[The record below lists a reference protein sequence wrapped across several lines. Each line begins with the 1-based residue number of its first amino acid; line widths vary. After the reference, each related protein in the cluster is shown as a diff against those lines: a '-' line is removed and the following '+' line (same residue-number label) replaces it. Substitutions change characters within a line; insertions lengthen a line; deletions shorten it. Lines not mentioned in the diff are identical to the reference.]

1 MAINWN
7 AQQPLRTNGIPWRKI
22 KNKNEVK
29 GCIALLIK
37 ALGDLKNKEVARLFK
52 KKKRKKKKEVRI
64 PFHHFSFP
72 L

>member
-1 MAINWN
+1 
-7 AQQPLRTNGIPWRKI
+7 
-22 KNKNEVK
+22 VK